1 MCPCSYRCFVPL
13 FYYDVFKSPSCAR
26 PGWPHGTEQLS
37 CSLDWRQENVIICIN
52 LHGCPLEQRA
62 CWGNSCYFSTETSSL
77 KPWLVFAALST
88 ADGAFA
94 LVESQLLKY
103 NVEGFSPCKACLYK
117 ACLSVDVPLKEYQV
131 FCYWYQVRDLSGK
144 YQEKPCLSSW
154 EKTGE
159 GTQEISVLCVLPR
172 DCKVKGR
179 HIGVQF
185 QVPDCIFSIGFCSC
199 NMQNSCVI
207 PPKSAF
213 SNKYRY
219 VSTHFFSVMERWT
232 EEKNEVRKFHTGYI
246 QEQKTMRLLIKK

>member
-1 MCPCSYRCFVPL
+1 MQLQVLCSFVLLRRIQKALLCKTWVAPWDRTAL
-13 FYYDVFKSPSCAR
+13 LQPWLEAR
-26 PGWPHGTEQLS
+26 KCDNMHKFTWLSFGTESVL
-37 CSLDWRQENVIICIN
+37 R
-52 LHGCPLEQRA
+52 
-62 CWGNSCYFSTETSSL
+62 NSCYFSTETSSL

-117 ACLSVDVPLKEYQV
+117 ARLSVDVPLKEYQV
-131 FCYWYQVRDLSGK
+131 FWYRCQMRDLSGK

-179 HIGVQF
+179 HISVQF
-185 QVPDCIFSIGFCSC
+185 QVPDCIFSIGFCSR